1 MPTSR
6 QKMKGN
12 AENPAADAVENFFET
27 KTIIMKKI
35 IFLQLLLFTSLIV
48 FSQSTRQAPPVWGH
62 YKKLSAYSAKPTKGM
77 EAFDTLHFILAPG
90 ETRVENIER
99 SSGPSEEKI
108 KAPESKCDPAAC
120 QPGEL
125 IGNGRKRAPYYLG
138 AAEKFLIPDFP
149 ANSSPQTRAELDYL
163 LQLQQQRSEEDVR
176 ASMFYAGVYYRTSVQ
191 PGDNDHKRFQ
201 RNLFHI
207 GRSIGTWFNADSLP
221 ITAALV
227 ANVWKDAEYYIWKY
241 KNYFIRIRPYRRES
255 KLQNLEETNWAA
267 YPSGHATNSYVN
279 AYLYSELL
287 PEFSSFF
294 IKDAY
299 DMAHSREIIGVHYPS
314 DSESGRVLA
323 WQMIKRL
330 MSCEKFRK
338 DFEAAKA
345 EIKKVKGQKG
355 F

>member
-1 MPTSR
+1 
-6 QKMKGN
+6 
-12 AENPAADAVENFFET
+12 
-27 KTIIMKKI
+27 MKKT
-35 IFLQLLLFTSLIV
+35 IFLQLLLLITGIG
-48 FSQSTRQAPPVWGH
+48 FSQGTKQAPASWGH
-62 YKKLSAYSAKPTKGM
+62 YKKLSAYSTKQAKGM
-77 EAFDTLHFILAPG
+77 EAFDTLHFVLAAG
-90 ETRVENIER
+90 ETKVEYVER
-99 SSGPSEEKI
+99 TGGPSVEKT

-138 AAEKFLIPDFP
+138 ATEKFFIPDFP
-149 ANSSPQTRAELDYL
+149 ANSSQQTRAELDYL

-176 ASMFYAGVYYRTSVQ
+176 ASQFYAGVYYRTSTQ
-191 PGDNDHKRFQ
+191 PKDTDYKKFQ

-221 ITAALV
+221 LTAALA
-227 ANVWKDAEYYIWKY
+227 ANVWKDAEYLIWKY
-241 KNYFIRIRPYRRES
+241 KNYFIRIRPYKLEP

-279 AYLYSELL
+279 AFLYAELL

-323 WQMIKRL
+323 WQLVKRL
-330 MSCEKFRK
+330 MACEKFKK
-338 DFEAAKA
+338 DFDAAKD
-345 EIKKVKGQKG
+345 EIKKVKNQKG

>member
-1 MPTSR
+1 
-6 QKMKGN
+6 
-12 AENPAADAVENFFET
+12 
-27 KTIIMKKI
+27 
-35 IFLQLLLFTSLIV
+35 
-48 FSQSTRQAPPVWGH
+48 
-62 YKKLSAYSAKPTKGM
+62 M
-77 EAFDTLHFILAPG
+77 ESFDTLHFVLASG
-90 ETRVENIER
+90 ETKVEHIER
-99 SSGPSEEKI
+99 ASGPSAEKA

-125 IGNGRKRAPYYLG
+125 IGNGRKRMPNYLTTT
-138 AAEKFLIPDFP
+138 EKFYIPDFP
-149 ANSSPQTRAELDYL
+149 ANSSEQTRAELDYL
-163 LQLQQQRSEEDVR
+163 LQLQQQRTEEDIR

-191 PGDNDHKRFQ
+191 PADADYKKFK

-221 ITAALV
+221 LTAALA
-227 ANVWKDAEYYIWKY
+227 ANVWKDAEYLIWKY
-241 KNYFIRIRPYRRES
+241 KNYFIRIRPY
-255 KLQNLEETNWAA
+255 KLEPKLKNLEETNWAA

-323 WQMIKRL
+323 WQIIKRL
-330 MSCEKFRK
+330 LTNEKFKK
-338 DFEAAKA
+338 DFEAARE
-345 EIKKVKGQKG
+345 EIKKVKAQKG

>member
-1 MPTSR
+1 
-6 QKMKGN
+6 
-12 AENPAADAVENFFET
+12 
-27 KTIIMKKI
+27 MKKI
-35 IFLQLLLFTSLIV
+35 IFLQLLLFTTQIL
-48 FSQSTRQAPPVWGH
+48 FSQSTKQAPPAWGH
-62 YKKLSAYSAKPTKGM
+62 YKKLSAYSAKPKTRM
-77 EAFDTLHFILAPG
+77 EAFDTLHFILASG
-90 ETRVENIER
+90 ETKVEHIER
-99 SSGPSEEKI
+99 SGGPSEEKA
-108 KAPESKCDPAAC
+108 KAPESKCDPATC

-125 IGNGRKRAPYYLG
+125 IGNGKKRVPFYLSP
-138 AAEKFLIPDFP
+138 AEKFYIPDFP

-163 LQLQQQRSEEDVR
+163 LQLQVQRSEEDVR
-176 ASMFYAGVYYRTSVQ
+176 ASMFYAGVYYRTSLKS
-191 PGDNDHKRFQ
+191 GDNDYKKFQ

-221 ITAALV
+221 LTAALA
-227 ANVWKDAEYYIWKY
+227 ANVWKDAEYLIWKY
-241 KNYFIRIRPYRRES
+241 KNYFIRIRPYKLEPA
-255 KLQNLEETNWAA
+255 LQNLEETNWAA

-323 WQMIKRL
+323 WQLIKRL
-330 MSCEKFRK
+330 LANEKFRK
-338 DFEAAKA
+338 DFVAAKE
-345 EIKKVKGQKG
+345 EINKVKGQKG

>member
-1 MPTSR
+1 MLRSR
-6 QKMKGN
+6 QRMLLKYI
-12 AENPAADAVENFFET
+12 ET
-27 KTIIMKKI
+27 KIITMKKTF
-35 IFLQLLLFTSLIV
+35 FLQLLLLITLIAS
-48 FSQSTRQAPPVWGH
+48 SQNKQVPPAWGH
-62 YKKLSAYSAKPTKGM
+62 YKKLSAYNAATAKGF
-77 EAFDTLHFILAPG
+77 EAFDTLHFVLAAN
-90 ETRVENIER
+90 ETKVESIER
-99 SSGPSEEKI
+99 SNGPSIEKT
-108 KAPESKCDPAAC
+108 KVPESKCDPAAC

-125 IGNGRKRAPYYLG
+125 IGNGRKRVPYYLG
-138 AAEKFLIPDFP
+138 ATEKFFIPDFP
-149 ANSSPQTRAELDYL
+149 ANSSRQTRAELDYL

-176 ASMFYAGVYYRTSVQ
+176 ASLFYAGVYYRTSVQ
-191 PGDNDHKRFQ
+191 PGDTDYKKFQ

-221 ITAALV
+221 LTATLA
-227 ANVWKDAEYYIWKY
+227 ANVWKDAEYLIWKY
-241 KNYFIRIRPYRRES
+241 KNYFVRIRPYKIEP

-323 WQMIKRL
+323 WQLVKRL
-330 MSCEKFRK
+330 LSCEKFKK
-338 DFEAAKA
+338 DFATAKE
-345 EIKKVKGQKG
+345 EIKKVRGQKG

>member
-1 MPTSR
+1 
-6 QKMKGN
+6 
-12 AENPAADAVENFFET
+12 
-27 KTIIMKKI
+27 MKKI
-35 IFLQLLLFTSLIV
+35 ILLQLLSLTV
-48 FSQSTRQAPPVWGH
+48 LAVPAQKTKQAPAAWGH
-62 YKKLSAYSAKPTKGM
+62 YKKLSAFSTAPTKGM
-77 EAFDTLHFILAPG
+77 EAFDTLHFILATG
-90 ETRVENIER
+90 ETKVESIER
-99 SSGPSEEKI
+99 SGGPSIEKP

-125 IGNGRKRAPYYLG
+125 TGNGRKRTAYYLG
-138 AAEKFLIPDFP
+138 ATEKFFIPDFP
-149 ANSSPQTRAELDYL
+149 ANSSQQTRAELDYL
-163 LQLQQQRSEEDVR
+163 LQLQEQRSQEDVR
-176 ASMFYAGVYYRTSVQ
+176 ASLFYAGVYYRTAVQ
-191 PGDNDHKRFQ
+191 PGDNDYKKFQ

-221 ITAALV
+221 LTAALA
-227 ANVWKDAEYYIWKY
+227 ANVWKDAEYLIWKY
-241 KNYFIRIRPYRRES
+241 KNYFIRIRPYKLEP

-279 AYLYSELL
+279 AYLFSELL

-323 WQMIKRL
+323 WQLIKRL
-330 MSCEKFRK
+330 LSCEKFKK
-338 DFEAAKA
+338 DFEAAK
-345 EIKKVKGQKG
+345 EEVKKVKEQKG